1 VGTSR
6 SIDADF
12 ISPFSWGIGNKP
24 ADCQAYALAGVSRA
38 HILLIDTSST
48 LRVWAEAEAG
58 AKPGGA
64 GAWSGSGAK
73 SSNDLGAPGGAGRG
87 EGEGAT
93 TAGQPSPRLP
103 QTRSQ
108 ASVHDLAH
116 EQQQQQA
123 ADRPSTKQLPQGQ
136 QGQGVGGAGS
146 FAGYRDPRLLLYLGV
161 APLPHPSGAGVELSA
176 TAVVRP
182 LGLAMD
188 DRI

>member
-1 VGTSR
+1 MYKR
-6 SIDADF
+6 
-12 ISPFSWGIGNKP
+12 
-24 ADCQAYALAGVSRA
+24 Q
-38 HILLIDTSST
+38 
-48 LRVWAEAEAG
+48 
-58 AKPGGA
+58 
-64 GAWSGSGAK
+64 
-73 SSNDLGAPGGAGRG
+73 
-87 EGEGAT
+87 
-93 TAGQPSPRLP
+93 
-103 QTRSQ
+103 SQ
-108 ASVHDLAH
+108 ANVHDLAR

-136 QGQGVGGAGS
+136 QGQGVSGAGS